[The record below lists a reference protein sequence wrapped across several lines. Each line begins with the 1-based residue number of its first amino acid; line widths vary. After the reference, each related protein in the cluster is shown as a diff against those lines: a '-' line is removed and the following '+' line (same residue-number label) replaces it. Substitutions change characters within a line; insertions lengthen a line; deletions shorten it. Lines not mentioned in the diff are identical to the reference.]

1 MCSYLKRNN
10 ADLLTMLEKIRQGEK
25 KEFDKLYQ
33 LYTPL
38 INSKVAEFSQSLES
52 DEIIQISS
60 IALYDAAMSYNPDKV
75 DNKVTFGLYADIC
88 IRNRL
93 ISELRRQKLSEALDD
108 HFNGLEHS
116 FERAS
121 SPEDYLLRKEDMLTR
136 LRRAKALLTPYE
148 SSVFFHYLSGKSY
161 EEIAQALG
169 KSRKSVDNAL
179 RRIRDKFK
187 DDHISE

>member
-1 MCSYLKRNN
+1 MKRNN

-33 LYTPL
+33 LYIPL

>member
-1 MCSYLKRNN
+1 MKRNN

-75 DNKVTFGLYADIC
+75 DNKVTFGL
-88 IRNRL
+88 
-93 ISELRRQKLSEALDD
+93 
-108 HFNGLEHS
+108 
-116 FERAS
+116 
-121 SPEDYLLRKEDMLTR
+121 
-136 LRRAKALLTPYE
+136 
-148 SSVFFHYLSGKSY
+148 
-161 EEIAQALG
+161 
-169 KSRKSVDNAL
+169 
-179 RRIRDKFK
+179 
-187 DDHISE
+187 